1 MTRINAKDLPPLP
14 RDITLGDFIAVK
26 LLPITTLLS
35 LACTP
40 DQNKDGDSGVDSDD
54 SGDSGTGTTG
64 DTTTTPDDTAAP
76 NDLVCDEENLD
87 VDFYDDDGDGVYDA
101 GEIVHTVYLPGGCS
115 LAAAKAVLDG
125 YGTGS
130 GNIILEGGDSDVYL
144 GGMTVDSGQD
154 VDISVADAETSAVI
168 IGLDSSSPII
178 TNAGSLALFGD
189 SKIKLQGFATNTAI
203 QSTGSSVTV
212 EGVDFD
218 NLTIGLDMNGGV
230 LSASDVRMTQVQDIG
245 IYVYGD
251 ADATL
256 SQIVMNN
263 GLIGTSTQ
271 NAILAESAGH
281 VKLQE
286 VAVVN
291 QQTSAAVI
299 DIDAAYFQI
308 IGLEVLNNISTDA
321 TVRLSAGTEY
331 EDLSAQ
337 WSYFASN
344 TIANNDYGTAGAL
357 VIESEGDVVAHNID
371 VLYNYSDGADAVVDL
386 SDAANPY
393 TGITTFTQSNV
404 VGNTGL
410 NADGTPIKR
419 SYVTQ
424 EDIDAG
430 YVELDVDGNPEIP
443 LGDPTG
449 FERIEYNN
457 VTDNGEAIHEDSE
470 GNNLAESLWSA
481 EEGASPNANT
491 NMYNPEEDPTFY
503 PDAYDVTNTELL
515 NAGNPNAQYP
525 DHDAYEY
532 PADYDV
538 PAGNTGGSISAHGGP
553 VGYIHDAALQ
563 MLDDEL

>member
-1 MTRINAKDLPPLP
+1 MTRISVKDLPPLP
-14 RDITLGDFIAVK
+14 RDITLGDVIAAK

-35 LACTP
+35 LACAP
-40 DQNKDGDSGVDSDD
+40 DQNKRNDGVDSED
-54 SGDSGTGTTG
+54 SDTGTTG
-64 DTTTTPDDTAAP
+64 DTATTPDDTAAP

-87 VDFYDDDGDGVYDA
+87 VEFTDEDDDGVYDA
-101 GEIVHTVYLPGGCS
+101 GERVHTVYLPGGCS

-130 GNIILEGGDSDVYL
+130 GDIVLEGGDSDIYL
-144 GGMTVDSGQD
+144 GDMTVESGED
-154 VDISVADAETSAVI
+154 IDISVASAVASATI
-168 IGLDSSSPII
+168 IGLDTESPII
-178 TNAGSLALFGD
+178 TNTGALALFGD
-189 SKIKLQGFATNTAI
+189 GKLKLQGFASNTAI
-203 QSTGSSVTV
+203 ESTGTSVTV

-218 NLTIGLDMNGGV
+218 NLAISLDMNGGE
-230 LSASDVRMTQVQDIG
+230 LSVTDVRMTQMQGIG
-245 IYVYGD
+245 IYIYGD

-256 SQIVMNN
+256 SEIIMNN
-263 GLIGTSTQ
+263 GLIGTETQ
-271 NAILAESAGH
+271 NAILAEGAGH
-281 VKLQE
+281 VTLQK
-286 VAVVN
+286 VDVLN

-299 DIDAAYFQI
+299 DIDAAYFKI
-308 IGLEVLNNISTDA
+308 IGLEVLNNSSTDA
-321 TVRLSAGTEY
+321 IVRLTAGTEY
-331 EDLSAQ
+331 DDVSAQ
-337 WSYFASN
+337 WSYFASS

-371 VLYNYSDGADAVVDL
+371 VLYNHSDGADAVVDL
-386 SDAANPY
+386 SDSANHY
-393 TGITTFTQSNV
+393 KGITTLTQSNV

-424 EDIDAG
+424 ADIDAG
-430 YVELDVDGNPEIP
+430 YVGLDVDGNPEIP

-449 FERIEYNN
+449 FERVEYNN
-457 VTDNGEAIHEDSE
+457 VTDNGEAIHEDLE

-481 EEGASPNANT
+481 EEDANT
-491 NMYNPEEDPTFY
+491 NMYNPDEDPTFY

-525 DHDAYEY
+525 DHDSYEY

-553 VGYIHDAALQ
+553 VGYIHDSALQ